1 MPQLSDI
8 HEGLP
13 LSEEKGG
20 RVDRGMG
27 RLWVGTRRRGVF
39 MENCDWA
46 GKIELINLKLPYI
59 KFSKILNDE
68 PFNVK
73 INI

>member
-27 RLWVGTRRRGVF
+27 RLWVGTRRRG
-39 MENCDWA
+39 DIH
-46 GKIELINLKLPYI
+46 GKL
-59 KFSKILNDE
+59 
-68 PFNVK
+68 
-73 INI
+73 